1 MQTEHESPLC
11 LSLLTKKF
19 LDSVGEPMWEI
30 RHRRRIGHGARDGDG
45 DARALRESERRDEV
59 IERRFEGD
67 RERMGW
73 AGLALKLAA
82 RNLPRIPLSITPATD
97 LATVRS
103 LHSRRRR
110 CNWDVRRVGEVG
122 GRRVSFATL
131 KGIIRSLAL

>member
-1 MQTEHESPLC
+1 MLPPQESPLC

-30 RHRRRIGHGARDGDG
+30 RHRRIGHGVRAGDG

-59 IERRFEGD
+59 IGRRVAGD
-67 RERMGW
+67 RERVGW

-82 RNLPRIPLSITPATD
+82 RNLPWSPLSTTPATD
-97 LATVRS
+97 LATVCS
-103 LHSRRRR
+103 LHSSRRR
-110 CNWDVRRVGEVG
+110 CNWDVRRVGEVRG
-122 GRRVSFATL
+122 HRVSFATL